1 MKKIIFLFAIVSAF
15 TLTSF
20 KAVAQTPILSITSV
34 EKTTDGNKVYFEI
47 IVDTLKYTPALLV
60 STSYNKK
67 TDRYDWGGNPFPH
80 ELVTTGNVTTGYF
93 LDEPIQ
99 GSRKRYYSLYY
110 WDEKCNVILSP
121 VFEYSGK

>member
-1 MKKIIFLFAIVSAF
+1 MKKILFL
-15 TLTSF
+15 L
-20 KAVAQTPILSITSV
+20 AVAVFAMSSVRAQSHPILSITSV

-110 WDEKCNVILSP
+110 WDENCTVILSP
-121 VFEYSGK
+121 VFEY